1 MKQALVMAKRAAS
14 AGEVPIG
21 ALVVKEDT
29 IVGRGGNAPIDRLD
43 PTAHAEILA
52 LRDAAVTLNNYRL
65 PGCRLYVTLEPCTM
79 CAGALIH
86 ARIDQLI
93 FAAREPRSGAVVSTA
108 QVLGNPKLNHT
119 VDVFEGFGAEES
131 SHLLQTFF
139 RSRRNSAPRRS
150 PR

>member
-1 MKQALVMAKRAAS
+1 MQQALELARRAAQ

-21 ALVVKEDT
+21 ALVVRGNSV
-29 IVGRGGNAPIDRLD
+29 IGRGGNAPIDCQD

-52 LRDAAVTLNNYRL
+52 LREAARHLENYRL

-86 ARIDQLI
+86 ARIEELI

-108 QVLGNPKLNHT
+108 RVLENPHLNHR
-119 VDVFEGFGAEES
+119 VKVLEGVAAEES
-131 SHLLQTFF
+131 AQLLKSFF
-139 RSRRNSAPRRS
+139 RNRRGSHA
-150 PR
+150 